1 MLRIKD
7 LSFLTDSGQFILKN
21 INMTVNSHEIVGLVG
36 GSGSGKST
44 IFYSIF
50 RKYFPPRKGKITGSV
65 EGDISKMQPVFQDAY
80 SGFNPDWSLLDSL
93 LEPSLIRGKS
103 TLEANR
109 KIMDLLERM
118 SLEGMDLSKKPREF
132 SGGQLQRFAILR
144 AILLEPQFLIMDEPV
159 SGLDPLV
166 REEVVQLILEVKE
179 RWKLGILFISHDL
192 DVVKKICDRIYVLK
206 EGAIIEEGDMNSIPG
221 ENSQDYT
228 KELFDPWAESGNGST

>member
-1 MLRIKD
+1 
-7 LSFLTDSGQFILKN
+7 
-21 INMTVNSHEIVGLVG
+21 
-36 GSGSGKST
+36 
-44 IFYSIF
+44 
-50 RKYFPPRKGKITGSV
+50 
-65 EGDISKMQPVFQDAY
+65 
-80 SGFNPDWSLLDSL
+80 
-93 LEPSLIRGKS
+93 
-103 TLEANR
+103 
-109 KIMDLLERM
+109 M